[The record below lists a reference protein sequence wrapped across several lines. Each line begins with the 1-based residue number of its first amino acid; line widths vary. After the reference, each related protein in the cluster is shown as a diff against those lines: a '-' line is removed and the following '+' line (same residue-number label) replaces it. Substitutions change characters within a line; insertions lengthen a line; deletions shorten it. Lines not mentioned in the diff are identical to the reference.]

1 MSFRGERM
9 SEETAKTYGT
19 ETLNPVQ
26 YEIFRHRLFNILEEG
41 RIAMRMVSGSPVVVE
56 GGETLCSFYTS
67 DGTPILT
74 AAGILLH
81 CTGARDFVIKAIEWY
96 EQDPGIVDG
105 DQMLF
110 NDPYI
115 GGQHLPDQIILKPI
129 FYRGKRIAWTGAFM
143 HESEI
148 GAIEPGGMPPSAT
161 EIWHEGVAI
170 LGLKIV
176 DAGKFR
182 PEVFNTIVRHSR
194 DPHTIGLDL
203 KGRIA
208 ANNVCA
214 RRYLELVER
223 YGLDFVEAAS
233 WRIIDDSEKM
243 ARARLRDLPDGV
255 WRSRLYGDTN
265 GLQESPFKVV
275 CTMTKKGE
283 EISFDYT
290 GSSPQNRAA
299 LNCTLAG
306 TWGSLFV
313 VLASQLFWD
322 VPWNGGMLRT
332 VKLVAPQGTVVNCK
346 FPAACSN
353 GVNTVGCQVT
363 ATAHECIAKMLYA
376 GGKLE
381 DVNSSWRGTRGAG
394 PYFGGVNQ
402 YGQTVAGAILE
413 GFAAGV
419 GAAPMRDGVDTGA
432 NMMNPQSN
440 LIDVEM
446 LESNLPILYL
456 ARRQA
461 TDSGGFGKFRGG
473 MAPEMV
479 YMIHGTDTFRVGFFG
494 AGRRTPA
501 NWGMFGGY
509 PTGPQEARIV
519 RGSDAHD
526 FFRNSRSLTT
536 FEDLGRLKGEHLF
549 PTASYPSIPF
559 KDGDVFSSRQ
569 GAGGGFGDPLERD
582 PALVA
587 RDVRRLA
594 VSAEAAQGVFGV
606 ILDPK
611 TGEPLLKETE
621 SLREKMRAER
631 RGAGR
636 RK

>member
-1 MSFRGERM
+1 MA
-9 SEETAKTYGT
+9 EEITKIQSIDSID
-19 ETLNPVQ
+19 PVK
-26 YEIFRHRLFNILEEG
+26 YEIFRHRIFNILEEG
-41 RIAMRMVSGSPVVVE
+41 RIAMRMVSGSAVVVE

-96 EQDPGIVDG
+96 EKDPGIYDG

-115 GGQHLPDQIILKPI
+115 GGQHLPDQIIIKPI
-129 FYRGKRIAWTGAFM
+129 FYKGKRIAWTGAFM

-148 GAIEPGGMPPSAT
+148 GAIEPGGMPPTAT

-194 DPHTIGLDL
+194 DPFTIGLDL

-214 RRYLELVER
+214 RRYLDLVER

-243 ARARLRDLPDGV
+243 ARARLRGLPDGV

-265 GLQESPFKVV
+265 GLEELPFKVV

-283 EISFDYT
+283 EVTFDFT
-290 GSSPQNRAA
+290 GSSPQNRAS

-313 VLASQLFWD
+313 VLASQLFWE

-332 VKLVAPQGTVVNCK
+332 VKLIAPEGSVVNCK

-402 YGQTVAGAILE
+402 YGQIVAGAILE

-419 GAAPMRDGVDTGA
+419 GATPARDGVDTGA

-440 LIDVEM
+440 IIDIEM

-456 ARRQA
+456 SRWQA
-461 TDSGGFGKFRGG
+461 LDSGGHGKFRGG

-479 YMIHGTDTFRVGFFG
+479 YKIHGTENFRLGFFG

-509 PTGPQEARIV
+509 PTGPQEAHIV
-519 RGSDAHD
+519 RGSNVLDL
-526 FFRNSRSLTT
+526 FQNSRSITT
-536 FEDLGRLKGEHLF
+536 FADLDQLKGEHLY
-549 PTASYPSIPF
+549 PTSSYPSIPL

-582 PALVA
+582 PALVV
-587 RDVRRLA
+587 RDVKRLA
-594 VSAEAAQGVFGV
+594 VSPEVARNVYGVV
-606 ILDPK
+606 LDPK
-611 TGEPLLKETE
+611 TGEALPEETAT
-621 SLREKMRAER
+621 LREKMRAER
-631 RGAGR
+631 RATAGR
-636 RK
+636 RA